1 MSDPNRDG
9 PFECHG
15 RMQPITL
22 LELTGVA
29 STLGVAAYVCKKPG
43 CGIWRHGYPWSDSQ
57 LRAIVEKHMPAFIEQ
72 RLSA

>member
-29 STLGVAAYVCKKPG
+29 STLGTAAYVCKRRD
-43 CGIWRHGYPWSDSQ
+43 CGMWRHGFGWHESQ
-57 LRAIVEKHMPAFIEQ
+57 LRALVEKHMPSFITK
-72 RLSA
+72 RTK